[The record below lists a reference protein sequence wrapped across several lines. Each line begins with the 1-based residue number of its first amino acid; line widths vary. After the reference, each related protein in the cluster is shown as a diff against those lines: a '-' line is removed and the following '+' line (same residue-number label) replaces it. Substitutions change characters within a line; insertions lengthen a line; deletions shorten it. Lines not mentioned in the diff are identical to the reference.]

1 MIFTFHIG
9 RNIRRTKN
17 TFDPISLDNID
28 LMAEWVAE
36 EPRLLDED
44 DLNWDNLNA
53 PIAPINVEDDDEVIV
68 LNEDIT
74 EDDRV
79 VKENHRRV
87 LGRSFDTP
95 CDTPTNSV
103 NPFAV
108 DADDADDTV
117 DDNDVFDF
125 GEFDK

>member
-1 MIFTFHIG
+1 
-9 RNIRRTKN
+9 
-17 TFDPISLDNID
+17 
-28 LMAEWVAE
+28 MAEWVAE
-36 EPRLLDED
+36 ELGLLDED
-44 DLNWDNLNA
+44 DLNLDNLDA
-53 PIAPINVEDDDEVIV
+53 PIAPMNVENDDEVIV

-95 CDTPTNSV
+95 CDTPADSV

-108 DADDADDTV
+108 DADDADHAV

>member
-28 LMAEWVAE
+28 LMAEWVAK
-36 EPRLLDED
+36 EPGLLDED
-44 DLNWDNLNA
+44 NLNWDNLNA
-53 PIAPINVEDDDEVIV
+53 PIAPVNVEDDDEVIV
-68 LNEDIT
+68 LNEDI
-74 EDDRV
+74 EDDNRV
-79 VKENHRRV
+79 VKENKRRI
-87 LGRSFDTP
+87 LARSFDTP
-95 CDTPTNSV
+95 YDSLADGF
-103 NPFAV
+103 NPYAV
-108 DADDADDTV
+108 DGV

>member
-1 MIFTFHIG
+1 MIFTFHIS

-36 EPRLLDED
+36 ELGLLDED

-53 PIAPINVEDDDEVIV
+53 PIAPVNVEDDDKVIV
-68 LNEDIT
+68 LNEDI
-74 EDDRV
+74 EDDDRV

-87 LGRSFDTP
+87 LAKSFDTP
-95 CDTPTNSV
+95 CDTLADSLNLYV
-103 NPFAV
+103 I
-108 DADDADDTV
+108 DAV

-125 GEFDK
+125 REFDK

>member
-1 MIFTFHIG
+1 M
-9 RNIRRTKN
+9 
-17 TFDPISLDNID
+17 
-28 LMAEWVAE
+28 
-36 EPRLLDED
+36 
-44 DLNWDNLNA
+44 
-53 PIAPINVEDDDEVIV
+53 EDDDEVIV

-87 LGRSFDTP
+87 LVRSFDTP
-95 CDTPTNSV
+95 CDTPADSV

-108 DADDADDTV
+108 DAV

>member
-1 MIFTFHIG
+1 MIFTFHIS

-36 EPRLLDED
+36 EPGLLDED

-53 PIAPINVEDDDEVIV
+53 PIAPMNVEDDDEVIV
-68 LNEDIT
+68 LNEDIAD
-74 EDDRV
+74 DDRV
-79 VKENHRRV
+79 VKENQRRV
-87 LGRSFDTP
+87 LARSFDTS
-95 CDTPTNSV
+95 CDTPADGF
-103 NPFAV
+103 NPYAV
-108 DADDADDTV
+108 DAVDAV